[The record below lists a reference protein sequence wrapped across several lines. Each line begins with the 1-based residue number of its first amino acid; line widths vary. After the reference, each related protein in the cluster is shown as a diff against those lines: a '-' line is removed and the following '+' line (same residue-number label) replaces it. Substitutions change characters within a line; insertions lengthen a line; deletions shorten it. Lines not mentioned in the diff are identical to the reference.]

1 MRKWLFRALVAVFA
15 SIFLISGYVLI
26 RDYLQGRKEQAEFDR
41 LAQIVEQARNDN
53 EQNNTT
59 QFPQEPDSD
68 PTQPTEPVLVEVK
81 NSKTG
86 KTEWI
91 LKDYAE
97 LYAQNSDLAGWI
109 SIDGTNI
116 NYPVMYRPN
125 VLNYYLYRG
134 FNEKWSNA
142 GSLYIREACNPFTPT
157 DNVVIYGHNMKNK
170 TMFYALNNYTQ
181 KNFWQEHKY
190 IRFDT
195 VKEYHT
201 YEIVAVFKTTA
212 NDGGFDYHLFV
223 NAENEEKFN
232 EYIQKCKDLAFYETG
247 VTAQYGDK
255 LIVLSTC
262 EYTLNNGRLV
272 VLAKRVSE

>member
-1 MRKWLFRALVAVFA
+1 MRKWLIRALGVVFA
-15 SIFLISGYVLI
+15 SVFLISGYILVK
-26 RDYLQGRKEQAEFDR
+26 DYLQGLREQAEFDR
-41 LAQIVEQARNDN
+41 LAQIVEQSRDENKNQNSN
-53 EQNNTT
+53 EQNPDQT
-59 QFPQEPDSD
+59 EP
-68 PTQPTEPVLVEVK
+68 QPTEPVLVEVK

-97 LYAQNSDLAGWI
+97 IYAQNSDLAGWI

-116 NYPVMYRPN
+116 NYPVMYRPKE
-125 VLNYYLYRG
+125 LNYYLYRG
-134 FNEKWSNA
+134 FNQRWSNA

-157 DNVVIYGHNMKNK
+157 DNIVIYGHNMKNK
-170 TMFYALNNYTQ
+170 TMFYALNSYTQ
-181 KNFWQEHKY
+181 ESFWQEHKY

-212 NDGGFDYHLFV
+212 NEGGFDYHLFA
-223 NAENEEKFN
+223 NAENEAQFD
-232 EYIQKCKDLAFYETG
+232 EYIQTCKSLSFYDTG

-255 LIVLSTC
+255 LITLSTC

-272 VLAKRVSE
+272 VVAKRIS